1 VFNPH
6 NYPIALQKPHW
17 LTSMAFWHKH
27 IPFAFALTE
36 MLKPKTY
43 VELGTHMGDSFC
55 AFCQAVDTLQLDTTC
70 YAVDT
75 WAGDE
80 HTGHYDDSIYEDLL
94 AYTNAHYGGFT
105 TLIRRFFDDALDLFD
120 DHSIDLLHIDGTHT
134 YDAVKQDFE
143 VWLPKMSQHGVIIM
157 HDVNEYRDN
166 FGVWRLWDE
175 LRVRYP
181 SFEFLY
187 GYGLG
192 VIAVGTE
199 IPAAMDEFLN
209 DKRHAS
215 ATARY
220 FQMLGDRVDSEP
232 DSLTDSILS
241 PMTDEQWSEYVASES
256 DSSDRSQ
263 QGKARV
269 IAFYLPQFH
278 PVPEN
283 DVWWGKGFTEWRYVV
298 EAAPRFPGHYQPHL
312 PAELGFYDLRLP
324 EVRQAQVDL
333 AKEYG
338 IHGFCYYHYWFKGR
352 LMLER
357 PFDEVLASGQPD
369 FPFCLCWANE
379 SWTRNWDG
387 MEQECLIAQ
396 DYSEQDDREHIQWL
410 IHAFRDKRYITIDG
424 RPLLLIYR
432 TQSLPDPVAT
442 ISLWKQECQAAG
454 VPEPYI
460 CRFETLGSPIN
471 PNEVSCDA
479 AAEFLPNGIFSYVNQ
494 VHGDEP
500 YLKENHVV
508 EYQSLV
514 AKHIQRPIPSYTR
527 FPCILP
533 QWDNT
538 PRHKSDAAL
547 IIRGSTPELYEQWLR
562 GTIAQSSS
570 RAPEENI
577 VFVNAWNEWAEGAHL
592 EPDLKFGHAY
602 LEATKRALRFTPEE
616 APEHPEHV
624 NTDEDGLMPPVL
636 SLQDRYTRLSERYAK
651 LQYRFTEQLSMHER
665 TALVQALKDNL
676 SRHDA
681 LIADLQKSLDWSESQ
696 RVANQASAIW
706 HQDQLSELQKGLA
719 WSETKRREIQEG
731 LAWHVNQLS
740 EVEKSLAW
748 SESQRQALQE
758 SNERLEGQV
767 NELRK
772 ALRESNEWFEH
783 QLNEHRKGS
792 EWLEGQLSEV
802 RKSLEWSETQRHV
815 LEDSVVWP
823 SRKYK

>member
-1 VFNPH
+1 MFNPH
-6 NYPIALQKPHW
+6 DYPIALKRPHW

-36 MLKPKTY
+36 MLKPKVY
-43 VELGTHMGDSFC
+43 VELGTHMGDSYC
-55 AFCQAVDTLQLDTTC
+55 AFCQAVETLQLDTTC

-94 AYTNAHYGGFT
+94 AYTNAHYGGFS

-134 YDAVKQDFE
+134 YDAVKRDFE
-143 VWLPKMSQHGVIIM
+143 AWLPKMSQRGVIIM
-157 HDVNEYRDN
+157 HDINEYRDN

-187 GYGLG
+187 GHGLG
-192 VIAVGTE
+192 VIAVGTD
-199 IPAAMDEFLN
+199 IPTTMDEFLN

-215 ATARY
+215 AAARY
-220 FQMLGDRVDSEP
+220 FQVLGDRIDSEP
-232 DSLTDSILS
+232 DKPGDPILS
-241 PMTDEQWSEYVASES
+241 PRSDEQWSEYVASES
-256 DSSDRSQ
+256 DSVDRSQ
-263 QGKARV
+263 EGKTHV

-298 EAAPRFPGHYQPHL
+298 EAEPRFPGHYQPHL
-312 PAELGFYDLRLP
+312 PADLGFYDLRLP

-410 IHAFRDKRYITIDG
+410 INAFRDKRYITIKG

-442 ISLWKQECQAAG
+442 ISVWKQECQAAG

-460 CRFETLGSPIN
+460 CRFETLDSQIN
-471 PNEVSCDA
+471 PDEVGCDA
-479 AAEFLPNGIFSYVNQ
+479 AAEFLPHGIFSYVNQ
-494 VHGDEP
+494 VHGDEAH
-500 YLKENHVV
+500 LKENWIV
-508 EYQSLV
+508 EYESLV
-514 AKHIQRPIPSYTR
+514 AKHIQRPTPSY
-527 FPCILP
+527 
-533 QWDNT
+533 
-538 PRHKSDAAL
+538 
-547 IIRGSTPELYEQWLR
+547 
-562 GTIAQSSS
+562 
-570 RAPEENI
+570 
-577 VFVNAWNEWAEGAHL
+577 
-592 EPDLKFGHAY
+592 
-602 LEATKRALRFTPEE
+602 
-616 APEHPEHV
+616 
-624 NTDEDGLMPPVL
+624 M
-636 SLQDRYTRLSERYAK
+636 
-651 LQYRFTEQLSMHER
+651 
-665 TALVQALKDNL
+665 
-676 SRHDA
+676 
-681 LIADLQKSLDWSESQ
+681 
-696 RVANQASAIW
+696 
-706 HQDQLSELQKGLA
+706 
-719 WSETKRREIQEG
+719 
-731 LAWHVNQLS
+731 
-740 EVEKSLAW
+740 
-748 SESQRQALQE
+748 
-758 SNERLEGQV
+758 
-767 NELRK
+767 
-772 ALRESNEWFEH
+772 
-783 QLNEHRKGS
+783 
-792 EWLEGQLSEV
+792 
-802 RKSLEWSETQRHV
+802 
-815 LEDSVVWP
+815 
-823 SRKYK
+823 